1 MSGST
6 ASSAGAAKG
15 SSAIGGI
22 GGAISGSIGAS
33 RGAASGSS
41 PKGGIGGAGGASI
54 SGIGGIGGA
63 INGSTGASTGAA
75 NGSSPIGG
83 IGGAGGASMPGIG
96 GIGGAING
104 STGASTGAANGSS
117 PIGGIGGAGGASI
130 SGIGGIGGAGGASI
144 SGIGGIAGIP
154 GGAGGAFISGIGGA
168 GGASIS
174 GIAGIP
180 GGAGGASI
188 SGIGGA
194 GGASISGMA
203 GIPGGAGGASMPG
216 IGGIGGAGGASIA
229 GIGGIGG
236 MPGGA
241 GGASI
246 AGIGGIG
253 GIPGGA
259 GGASAAGG
267 AGGAGGIGGIGGS
280 PGGIG
285 GFSSLIYNSSVASAQ
300 GGISSIPNEH
310 ITVLPVGF
318 HFLGRFLSDLVES
331 LRVLDVGWVRG
342 SSMVGMDSGTPP
354 VLFVVGT
361 AGAGKS
367 SLVTS
372 FQRWSRFLETD
383 AIAVNL
389 DPGAERVHYDAE
401 FDVRD
406 LISLTEVMGEYD
418 LGPNGAQIL
427 AADLLAAQAG
437 DVAAQLHA
445 LTGEVMIVDTPG
457 QVELFAFREAS
468 NHLIEVIGREQS
480 AIIYLFDPML
490 SRSPSGFVSQM
501 LLSSIVEFRLGLPT
515 KNFLSKA
522 DLLDPDELAQ
532 ILEWSERLE
541 ILELALYD
549 EAGGQRTEFAINQLR
564 MMQEFAQAPG
574 LTPLSSELEEGLADI
589 LTFAQALF
597 GGMSDA
603 RDGFAADNDDEKN

>member
-1 MSGST
+1 MSGS
-6 ASSAGAAKG
+6 AGASVGGASG
-15 SSAIGGI
+15 SAAIGGI
-22 GGAISGSIGAS
+22 GGAMSGSAGAS
-33 RGAASGSS
+33 IGGASGSAAI
-41 PKGGIGGAGGASI
+41 GGIGGAMSGSAGASIGGASGSAAIGGIGGMPGGAGGASI
-54 SGIGGIGGA
+54 SGIGGIGGIPA
-63 INGSTGASTGAA
+63 
-75 NGSSPIGG
+75 
-83 IGGAGGASMPGIG
+83 
-96 GIGGAING
+96 
-104 STGASTGAANGSS
+104 
-117 PIGGIGGAGGASI
+117 GAGGASI
-130 SGIGGIGGAGGASI
+130 SGIGGIGGM
-144 SGIGGIAGIP
+144 
-154 GGAGGAFISGIGGA
+154 
-168 GGASIS
+168 
-174 GIAGIP
+174 P

-194 GGASISGMA
+194 GGASISGI
-203 GIPGGAGGASMPG
+203 GG
-216 IGGIGGAGGASIA
+216 IGGIAGMPGGAGGASIA
-229 GIGGIGG
+229 GIAGI
-236 MPGGA
+236 PGGA

-259 GGASAAGG
+259 GGASIEGIGGIGGRPGGAGG
-267 AGGAGGIGGIGGS
+267 AASAGGAGGIGGIGGIAGI

-300 GGISSIPNEH
+300 GGINSIPKEH
-310 ITVLPVGF
+310 ITVLPFGF
-318 HFLGRFLSDLVES
+318 RECCSFERQWS
-331 LRVLDVGWVRG
+331 RTIRTLDVGWG
-342 SSMVGMDSGTPP
+342 GGYSMVGMDSGTPP

-445 LTGEVMIVDTPG
+445 LSGEVMIVDTPG

-522 DLLDPDELAQ
+522 DLLEPDELAQ

-541 ILELALYD
+541 ILEMALYD